1 MRHGNKN
8 NNLSRT
14 ASHRRAL
21 LMNLGCQLI
30 TYKRI
35 TTTVA
40 KAKALRSYIEP
51 LITKT
56 KATESKEAIS
66 HNHRIVFSYL
76 NDKAAVKELFTVV
89 APKVV
94 GRPGGYTRIIKLG
107 ARQGDNAEMAMI
119 ELVDFNEIYNNS
131 KVEGAEP
138 AKKTRRSGGAK
149 KAAGSSTTE
158 AKLSTDTN
166 EISDAVVVEETV
178 VTPVV
183 ETVAPIVESISA
195 PVVEVAPIVEEIVSA
210 PAEEV
215 TPVAKEVVAASTEEA
230 APLASASV
238 SNSSDDLTI
247 IEGIGPKA
255 AEVLVAAGID
265 TFAKLANTA
274 AEAVKEILT
283 SATARVGHL
292 DPTTWAQQSQLA
304 ADGNMEELEALKLRL
319 NNGKEV

>member
-1 MRHGNKN
+1 MRHGNKQ

-40 KAKALRSYIEP
+40 KAKALRTYIEP

-56 KATESKEAIS
+56 KATDSKEAIS

-76 NDKAAVKELFTVV
+76 NDKTAVKELFTVV

-119 ELVDFNEIYNNS
+119 ELVDFNEIYGKNI
-131 KVEGAEP
+131 GTAAEP

-149 KAAGSSTTE
+149 AKAATTDE
-158 AKLSTDTN
+158 TIT
-166 EISDAVVVEETV
+166 DAVIETV
-178 VTPVV
+178 P
-183 ETVAPIVESISA
+183 AP
-195 PVVEVAPIVEEIVSA
+195 
-210 PAEEV
+210 
-215 TPVAKEVVAASTEEA
+215 KAAATSG
-230 APLASASV
+230 V
-238 SNSSDDLTI
+238 DDLTI

-255 AEVLVAAGID
+255 AEVLVAGGID
-265 TFAKLANTA
+265 SFATLAATA
-274 AEAVKEILT
+274 ADKVKEILE
-283 SATARVGHL
+283 AANARVGHL

-304 ADGNMEELEALKLRL
+304 ADGKMDELKVLQDSL
-319 NNGKEV
+319 NGGKA

>member
-14 ASHRRAL
+14 ASHRKAL

-56 KATESKEAIS
+56 KATESKESIS

-119 ELVDFNEIYNNS
+119 ELVDFNEIYGKS
-131 KVEGAEP
+131 VETAAEP

-149 KAAGSSTTE
+149 AKVEAGFTDAEIATAPASKAAKG
-158 AKLSTDTN
+158 
-166 EISDAVVVEETV
+166 
-178 VTPVV
+178 
-183 ETVAPIVESISA
+183 
-195 PVVEVAPIVEEIVSA
+195 
-210 PAEEV
+210 
-215 TPVAKEVVAASTEEA
+215 
-230 APLASASV
+230 
-238 SNSSDDLTI
+238 DDLKI
-247 IEGIGPKA
+247 IEGIGPKI
-255 AEVLVAAGID
+255 AETLVAAGIISFTD
-265 TFAKLANTA
+265 LAATTA
-274 AEAVKEILT
+274 EKVKEILDA
-283 SATARVGHL
+283 SEGNFNAA
-292 DPTTWAQQSQLA
+292 DPTTWAEQAQLA
-304 ADGNMEELEALKLRL
+304 ADGKMDELKELQDRL
-319 NNGKEV
+319 NGGREA